1 MKGKR
6 IPSEGNGGVSQKDRH
21 LIERFEAAYNSIDSH
36 LRTSMKKHRR
46 VPFMQLV
53 DDYKKTSLSFAADA
67 DYLEKISVIRNEL
80 IHGKEKPFHYFAVPT
95 LQTVKKLEAVLER
108 LRKPRLA
115 IETFKADV
123 ETISLADSLGHVL
136 KRISA
141 TKFSQFPVY
150 LDTVY
155 KGLLTENG
163 ITLWIA
169 GRVAS
174 QSDVGDLEK
183 VSVKTVLREEEDKRR
198 RFLFAPENKN
208 VDDIIALF
216 AQSDLLEAVLITDT
230 GNNKG
235 KLKGIATRW
244 DIVKI
249 KHEDLGK
256 YRQE

>member
-1 MKGKR
+1 MDEKQDSLMDKGG
-6 IPSEGNGGVSQKDRH
+6 ISDKDRH
-21 LIERFEAAYNSIDSH
+21 LIERFEAAYNGIDSH
-36 LRTSMKKHRR
+36 LRKSVKQDRKVSFKT
-46 VPFMQLV
+46 VV
-53 DDYKKTSLSFAADA
+53 NDYQKTSLSFSADA
-67 DYLEKISVIRNEL
+67 DYLRRIAAFRNEL
-80 IHGKEKPFHYFAVPT
+80 IHGKEKPFQYFAVPT
-95 LQTVKKLEAVLER
+95 LPTVERLEGVLER

-115 IETFKADV
+115 IPTFKADV
-123 ETISLADSLGHVL
+123 ETISLTDSLGRVL

-183 VSVKTVLREEEDKRR
+183 VWVKTVLREEEDKRR

-230 GNNKG
+230 GNNRG
-235 KLKGIATRW
+235 ELKGIATRW

-256 YRQE
+256 HL